1 LSKFPG
7 VLETWS
13 KAKQFVPLADRNV
26 LIGMDQFDREVRW
39 KGYSTVSSYW
49 LGHHKENQ
57 GRESNDRRQWIE
69 YAEYLLSGR
78 AVVKAD
84 VRSAIM
90 AMDGYGDR
98 KLANRLRK
106 LTENI

>member
-1 LSKFPG
+1 M
-7 VLETWS
+7 LESWS
-13 KAKQFVPLADRNV
+13 IHPSYVPPERRV
-26 LIGMDQFDREVRW
+26 VIVGWDQENRPIYKR
-39 KGYSTVSSYW
+39 GYQVVSDYW
-49 LGHHKENQ
+49 LKHHKENQ
-57 GRESNDRRQWIE
+57 GRESNDRRQWTE

-106 LTENI
+106 LAEKV

>member
-1 LSKFPG
+1 M
-7 VLETWS
+7 LESWS
-13 KAKQFVPLADRNV
+13 IHPSYVPPERRVVTVGWN
-26 LIGMDQFDREVRW
+26 RENRPIYKRGSQV
-39 KGYSTVSSYW
+39 VSDYW
-49 LGHHKENQ
+49 LKHHKESQ
-57 GRESNDRRQWIE
+57 DRERNNRWKWTE

-78 AVVKAD
+78 GGVKAD

-106 LTENI
+106 LAEKI